1 MTFIR
6 GYQAKHCPN
15 MGKTKTL
22 EKVQRRRLMLAV
34 GNSCQTR
41 KLFRGLVSNGYGPIV
56 KGVHT
61 DLCLALTPS
70 LGLSLIARARQKAV
84 RRARSVPSQR
94 AHNVVGCAHRSLGG
108 KGQQKPI
115 EVTEGRFVY
124 TNSQALQRAKRV
136 PETRNINAVN
146 ETNSLSQRQLA
157 GQGWGNLINPAL
169 AAVPCRRKRVR

>member
-1 MTFIR
+1 MF
-6 GYQAKHCPN
+6 
-15 MGKTKTL
+15 L
-22 EKVQRRRLMLAV
+22 EI
-34 GNSCQTR
+34 GS
-41 KLFRGLVSNGYGPIV
+41 I
-56 KGVHT
+56 
-61 DLCLALTPS
+61 S

-124 TNSQALQRAKRV
+124 TNSQALQRHV
-136 PETRNINAVN
+136 DPETRNINAVQENALKRKNLVHSFHHTSN

-157 GQGWGNLINPAL
+157 GQCWGNLITPAL
-169 AAVPCRRKRVR
+169 AAVPCSSQEICTARTVGSRRNCWSQSTKEAIKGQAGYPVKHGTHDNWRIIRM